1 MLDRPLVQ
9 PAQPADHCA
18 GLMPLNGAP
27 LLAGGQAGQT
37 AEIAGFDPP
46 KPARN
51 LTMSQKF
58 LSGLEEHSLE
68 SLAEQAS
75 EAVTCA

>member
-18 GLMPLNGAP
+18 GLMPLNRAP

-37 AEIAGFDPP
+37 AEAAGFDPP
-46 KPARN
+46 KPARG
-51 LTMSQKF
+51 LTLRNQF
-58 LSGLEEHSLE
+58 FPGLEGYSLE
-68 SLAEQAS
+68 LLADQALD
-75 EAVTCA
+75 AVACA